1 MPASPLPRMRGVFL
15 TLGLLMTGAAAAHCP
30 AAALRREIRALRAQ
44 IAHLQSTAT
53 PTNAP
58 TGAAGRAG
66 VATPPIIATRPA
78 PPPAPTFSARQRWRQ
93 LRRGQSAAVV
103 RRDIGPPLAT
113 IPLPRG
119 QAWTYAYRGIG
130 RGSIIFDQSGH
141 VIDWRRPPFG
151 GFW

>member
-1 MPASPLPRMRGVFL
+1 MPTSPLPRIRGVFL
-15 TLGLLMTGAAAAHCP
+15 TLSLLMTEAAAAHCP
-30 AAALRREIRALRAQ
+30 VAALRREIRALHAQ

-53 PTNAP
+53 PRSTPADRALVAAP
-58 TGAAGRAG
+58 P
-66 VATPPIIATRPA
+66 VIAPRPA
-78 PPPAPTFSARQRWRQ
+78 PSPAPTFSARQRWQQ

-113 IPLPRG
+113 ITLPRG